1 METVIM
7 ELIVH
12 SGNARSRAM
21 EAIKLAKTGQFV
33 QAKEKIKECEDN
45 IGRAHGLQTRLIQD
59 EASGKKSE
67 VSLLVVHAQDHL
79 MNAITVKDLA
89 KEFVDMYEIFNLRGD
104 AS

>member
-21 EAIKLAKTGQFV
+21 EAIKLAKNGEFEK
-33 QAKEKIKECEDN
+33 AKEKIKECEEQ
-45 IGRAHGLQTRLIQD
+45 IGSAHGLQTQLIQE
-59 EASGKKSE
+59 EANGKKSE

-79 MNAITVKDLA
+79 MNAITVKDMA
-89 KEFVDMYEIFNLRGD
+89 KEFLDMYKIFIFRGNE
-104 AS
+104 